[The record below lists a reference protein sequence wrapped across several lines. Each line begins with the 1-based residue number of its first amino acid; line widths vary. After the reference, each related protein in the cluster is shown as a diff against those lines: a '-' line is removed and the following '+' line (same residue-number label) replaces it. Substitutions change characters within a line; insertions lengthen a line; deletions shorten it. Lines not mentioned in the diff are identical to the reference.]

1 MIEAVAPPRSI
12 HSLIGPLLAGL
23 RPPERVSLAEFAESR
38 VWVNNPSTAGRQRL
52 DFVKTPYQPEILES
66 LSDPDVQGVRLVAP
80 TRAGKTYM
88 SILLAAHTVE
98 TNPMDILI
106 VPPSRSTATTFAK
119 DDLDKFL
126 EENDWLRN
134 KIRPGR
140 TTNSLLMKKFI
151 NGTILSIV
159 WPSAKNLAGVN
170 RGVICLPDYD
180 RIKADVD
187 GEGSVYNQA
196 DARTKIY
203 GLRKKVFVESSP
215 SKTPHKFEKFEPETP
230 HQAPPY
236 PGIFSLYNEGDRRWW
251 YWQCVNC
258 DEWFAAHP
266 RHLVYDDDG
275 TPRQRA
281 ATARMVCPDCGH
293 KYRHDGDPATGHP
306 GKHELNARGRWVPDG
321 MSLTAAGE
329 MVGEMANPPLA
340 GAMNYR
346 SYWLFGVAAAF
357 QTWAAMVLAKINAE
371 QVYAETGDDSQLK
384 TVLNTD
390 FGLPWIPPHIS
401 EGSDWERLWERKVD
415 YPQGI
420 VPPDALYLITTVDTQ
435 DTSWVLQTQAFGP
448 EGRMW
453 CIDRRRIIWSD
464 RDHETRKMADD
475 TPEKAWVRPGTYP
488 EDWKVLGRELV
499 SLKYPLADGSG
510 VMFPAIF
517 GVDSG
522 GSDATTANSY
532 EWWRSLADPAL
543 TRSRVMLIKG
553 DPKMKNLVEIRR
565 SDGTKRSDRAGGNRG
580 DVPVA
585 HISSNM
591 AKDIMAA
598 NLAREVDGPGF
609 VHLPKWWKT
618 DYFKEL
624 AAEQRRG
631 DEWVKVRKR
640 NEAWDLFVYAL
651 AMNRCDKMRA
661 HLINWEEPLPFWATF
676 AKPATENPFVMP
688 VMVNAA
694 GQATT
699 GPAPAA
705 GKPYLSREQIGKRF
719 QELGGGHNG
728 YS

>member
-1 MIEAVAPPRSI
+1 MFDAVAPPRSI
-12 HSLIGPLLAGL
+12 HDLVGPLLSGL

-52 DFVKTPYQPEILES
+52 DFVKTPYQREILES
-66 LSDPDVQGVRLVAP
+66 LSDADVQGVRWVAP
-80 TRAGKTYM
+80 SRAGKTYA

-119 DDLDKFL
+119 DDLEKFL
-126 EENDWLRN
+126 DENDWLRN

-180 RIKADVD
+180 RIKSDVD

-215 SKTPHKFEKFEPETP
+215 SKMPHKFEKFEPETP

-293 KYRHDGDPATGHP
+293 EYRHDGDPATGAP

-321 MSLTAAGE
+321 MRLTPAGE

-357 QTWAAMVLAKINAE
+357 QTWPAMVLAKINAE

-390 FGLPWIPPHIS
+390 FGLPWIPPHVS
-401 EGSDWERLWERKVD
+401 EGTDWERYWERAVD
-415 YPQGI
+415 YPQGVI
-420 VPPDALYLITTVDTQ
+420 PPGALYCVSAVDSQ
-435 DTSWVLQTQAFGP
+435 DTSWVIQTHAFGP
-448 EGRMW
+448 EGRSW
-453 CIDRRRIIWSD
+453 VIDRRRVIWSD
-464 RDHETRKMADD
+464 RDHESRKNPDG
-475 TPEKAWVRPGTYP
+475 TPEKAWVRPGTHS
-488 EDWKVLGRELV
+488 EDWHKLTQELA
-499 SLKYPLADGSG
+499 SLRYPLHDGSG
-510 VMFPAIF
+510 VMTPLLI

-522 GSDATTANSY
+522 GADATTSNAY
-532 EWWRSLADPAL
+532 EWWRSLRGPEL
-543 TRSRVMLIKG
+543 PRSRVLLIKG
-553 DPKMKNLVEIRR
+553 DPKTKNLTEIRNP
-565 SDGTKRSDRAGGNRG
+565 DGTKRDNRRAGARG
-580 DVPVA
+580 DVPVLFV
-585 HISSNM
+585 SSNHV
-591 AKDIMAA
+591 KDIVAA
-598 NLAREVDGPGF
+598 NLERQVDGPGY
-609 VHLPKWWKT
+609 VCLPAWAKDAW
-618 DYFKEL
+618 FKEL
-624 AAEQRRG
+624 TAEQRRG
-631 DEWVKVRKR
+631 DEWHKVRKR
-640 NEAWDLFVYAL
+640 NEAWDLMCYATAL
-651 AMNRCDKMRA
+651 TRCERVRA
-661 HLINWEEPLPFWATF
+661 DRIDWGSDRIPSYARPG
-676 AKPATENPFVMP
+676 PENPFIAP
-688 VMVNAA
+688 LAAPGADAPSPTAQNA
-694 GQATT
+694 
-699 GPAPAA
+699 PR
-705 GKPYLSREQIGKRF
+705 PYLSYEQIG
-719 QELGGGHNG
+719 QEFSGGGG
-728 YS
+728 YGDYS